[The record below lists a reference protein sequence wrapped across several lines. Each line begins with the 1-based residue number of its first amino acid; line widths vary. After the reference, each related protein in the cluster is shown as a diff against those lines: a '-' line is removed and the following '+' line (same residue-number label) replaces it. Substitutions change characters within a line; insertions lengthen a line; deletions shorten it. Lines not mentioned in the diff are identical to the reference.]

1 MKMENYDI
9 ILDLTE
15 HPEKY
20 SPDEVREFLSHPEMK
35 EIYEI
40 LCKTSSALNS
50 NDRISD
56 EFIDSEW
63 QRLNTVFPAEHKN
76 GKPFFKRLLIP
87 SSRIASFV
95 VIILTSVVALAVGI
109 VVSVSV
115 VDKKPEAPQV
125 EKPLETSKKTPT
137 FSDTITMSHK
147 DMMEE
152 VNPVIFEDTSL
163 EEILKAISEYYDVRV
178 EFKDQESSG
187 IHLFY
192 KFDSRLPLED
202 ILEQLNT
209 FDRID
214 IRKEGNILII
224 E

>member
-1 MKMENYDI
+1 MENYDI
-9 ILDLTE
+9 MLDLTE

-40 LCKTSSALNS
+40 LCKTSSTLNS

-56 EFIDSEW
+56 EFIDMEW
-63 QRLNTVFPAEHKN
+63 QRLNTEYSAEHKN

-95 VIILTSVVALAVGI
+95 VITLTSVVALAVGI
-109 VVSVSV
+109 AVTVSV
-115 VDKKPEAPQV
+115 VDKKTEVNQV
-125 EKPLETSKKTPT
+125 VKPLANTKMTAT
-137 FSDTITMSHK
+137 FSDTVTMSPE
-147 DMMEE
+147 DRTTE
-152 VNPVIFEDTSL
+152 VYPVIFEDTSL
-163 EEILKAISEYYDVRV
+163 EEILKAVSKHYDISV
-178 EFKDQESSG
+178 EFKSQESAG

-192 KFDSRLPLED
+192 KLDTRQPLEE
-202 ILEQLNT
+202 IIEQLNT

-214 IRKEGNILII
+214 ISKERNILIV

>member
-1 MKMENYDI
+1 MENYDI
-9 ILDLTE
+9 MLDLTE

-40 LCKTSSALNS
+40 LCKTSSVLNS

-56 EFIDSEW
+56 EFIDMEW
-63 QRLNTVFPAEHKN
+63 QRLNTEYSAEHKN

-95 VIILTSVVALAVGI
+95 VIILTSMVALAVGI

-115 VDKKPEAPQV
+115 IDKKTDAPEV
-125 EKPLETSKKTPT
+125 EKPLETSNKTMT
-137 FSDTITMSHK
+137 FSDTITMSPK
-147 DMMEE
+147 DMKAE
-152 VNPVIFEDTSL
+152 VNPVIFEDASL
-163 EEILKAISEYYDVRV
+163 EEILKVISEHYDVRV
-178 EFKDQESSG
+178 EFRDQESSG

-202 ILEQLNT
+202 ILDQLNT

-214 IRKEGNILII
+214 IRKEGNLLIV

>member
-1 MKMENYDI
+1 
-9 ILDLTE
+9 
-15 HPEKY
+15 
-20 SPDEVREFLSHPEMK
+20 
-35 EIYEI
+35 
-40 LCKTSSALNS
+40 
-50 NDRISD
+50 
-56 EFIDSEW
+56 
-63 QRLNTVFPAEHKN
+63 
-76 GKPFFKRLLIP
+76 
-87 SSRIASFV
+87 
-95 VIILTSVVALAVGI
+95 
-109 VVSVSV
+109 
-115 VDKKPEAPQV
+115 
-125 EKPLETSKKTPT
+125 
-137 FSDTITMSHK
+137 
-147 DMMEE
+147 MMEE

>member
-1 MKMENYDI
+1 MENYDM
-9 ILDLTE
+9 ILDLVE

-20 SPDEVREFLSHPEMK
+20 SQDEIREILSHPEMK
-35 EIYEI
+35 DIYEI
-40 LCKTSSALNS
+40 LCRTSSALNS

-95 VIILTSVVALAVGI
+95 VIILTSVVAFAVGI
-109 VVSVSV
+109 VVTVSV
-115 VDKKPEAPQV
+115 VDKKTEVPQV
-125 EKPLETSKKTPT
+125 EKPLETSNKTAS
-137 FSDTITMSHK
+137 FSDTITKSHK
-147 DMMEE
+147 DMKAEF
-152 VNPVIFEDTSL
+152 NPVIFEDTSL
-163 EEILKAISEYYDVRV
+163 EEILKAISEHYEVRV
-178 EFKDQESSG
+178 EFKSQESAG

-192 KFDSRLPLED
+192 KFDARQHLDD
-202 ILEQLNT
+202 IIEQLNT

-214 IRKEGNILII
+214 IRKEGNTLII
-224 E
+224 D